1 MNTYPEVDGGMMEP
15 ALHRSSTLA
24 REDLRVTRSERMSS
38 RVLIVEDER
47 EIADLLAAYVE
58 RGGFEV
64 ARATNVQDAIRV
76 HAQFRPDLMLL
87 DIGLPG
93 GDGLDVLTTVRRRFD
108 TPVIMVTA
116 LDDDVTKLSSLRIG
130 ADDYVVKPF
139 NPSEVVERIRA
150 VLRRA
155 HGQTGRRTL
164 NVGELM
170 VDMDARVVTCRGS
183 DGGEDQRLPLTPT
196 EFEILAHMARQ
207 PRRAFTRAELL
218 EAAAPDSDAY
228 DRVVDSHLSKLRQ
241 KLMAAG
247 CSDMIEPV
255 RGIGYRL
262 WPDS

>member
-1 MNTYPEVDGGMMEP
+1 MLAVGSMEDRWSRP
-15 ALHRSSTLA
+15 SIFPQHAAGIGAVKGNL
-24 REDLRVTRSERMSS
+24 MSR

-58 RGGFEV
+58 RAGFEV
-64 ARATNVQDAIRV
+64 ARATTVHDAIRV
-76 HAQFRPDLMLL
+76 HAQFHPDLMLL

-93 GDGLDVLTTVRRRFD
+93 GDGLDVLTTIRRRFD

-116 LDDDVTKLSSLRIG
+116 LDDEITKLSSLRIG

-155 HGQTGRRTL
+155 QGATERRTL
-164 NVGELM
+164 SVGKLLIEL
-170 VDMDARVVTCRGS
+170 DARVVTCRS
-183 DGGEDQRLPLTPT
+183 EEDDTPVRIMLTPT

-207 PRRAFTRAELL
+207 PRRAFSRTELL
-218 EAAAPDSDAY
+218 EAASPDSDAY

-241 KLMAAG
+241 KLASAG
-247 CSDMIEPV
+247 CADMIEAV
-255 RGIGYRL
+255 RGLGYRL
-262 WPDS
+262 WPDY